1 MATCI
6 IVEDE
11 PISQELLQSYISQVR
26 ELELVATCNDAIE
39 AAELLRRRPVDLLFL
54 DINLPRLSG
63 TAFYSSL
70 VNPPA
75 VIFTTAYP
83 EYAAQGFELNA
94 IDYLVKPFA
103 VERFMKAVNKFLQQ
117 KRPEA
122 ASYIL
127 VQVEK
132 KMHKVELSDISHIEA
147 FGDYVKI
154 RVKDNTL
161 IVHQTLHRM
170 EEQLPSAFLRIHK
183 SFIISMKKLSH
194 IDGNV
199 AHVGGHEIPIGQTYR
214 AGFLEKLGK

>member
-1 MATCI
+1 MVTCM

-26 ELELVATCNDAIE
+26 ELELVSTCNDAIE
-39 AAELLRRRPVDLLFL
+39 AAERLRNHPVDLLFL
-54 DINLPRLSG
+54 DINLPKLSG
-63 TAFYSSL
+63 TAFYTSL

-83 EYAAQGFELNA
+83 EFAAQGFDLNA
-94 IDYLVKPFA
+94 VDYLVKPFPI
-103 VERFMKAVNKFLQQ
+103 ERFMKAVNKFLQL

-127 VQVEK
+127 LQVDK
-132 KMHKVELSDISHIEA
+132 KTHKVELTDIAFIEA

-154 RVKDNTL
+154 RVKENTL

-170 EEQLPSAFLRIHK
+170 EEQLPASAFRRIHK
-183 SFIISMKKLSH
+183 SFIISLNKLSH

-214 AGFLEKLGK
+214 AAFLEGLK